1 MIFFEAQTTNQFGP
15 RHPFVFDQ
23 SASPRPGST
32 SRVQF
37 ASPDSFCQ
45 TLLLI
50 MAGHF
55 LIPPWLIARVNGL
68 RHSLPSTGMSLS
80 APYIGTVA
88 APFSV
93 PYSHLPSFVP
103 SIPGIPGIPGIS
115 SLNSFVPSYGFGR
128 AFTPYQ
134 YMGGRYWGNSYGLN
148 RGGIPSSGRLSSVQ
162 VIQTAPSK
170 ASGNYYSAPTTDS
183 SASGSYYA
191 GSHNNSYFGNT
202 SIYNSGVYSSRRS
215 LNNSSETNWGAS
227 GNPFPKDL
235 NSTPWVIQID
245 R

>member
-1 MIFFEAQTTNQFGP
+1 MIFLRRKLQINLVLA
-15 RHPFVFDQ
+15 
-23 SASPRPGST
+23 
-32 SRVQF
+32 
-37 ASPDSFCQ
+37 
-45 TLLLI
+45 TLLFLTNLPVLAQDQPVESSLPAQI
-50 MAGHF
+50 VLPDPTFNNGRSFFNPAMAYSQGQ
-55 LIPPWLIARVNGL
+55 WL

-235 NSTPWVIQID
+235 NSTPWSSK
-245 R
+245 